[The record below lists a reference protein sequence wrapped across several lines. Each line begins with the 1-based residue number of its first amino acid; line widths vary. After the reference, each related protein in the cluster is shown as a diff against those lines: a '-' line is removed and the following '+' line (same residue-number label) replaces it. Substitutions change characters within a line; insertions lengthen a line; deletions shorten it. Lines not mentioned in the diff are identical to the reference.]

1 MRIKWSMAVSGPKH
15 YWEDLI
21 KEAWMTEWFGLAK
34 YRFNSVEKVYC
45 KETGQQAYFVEVE
58 SNLIQY
64 LRIFY
69 YLEIKNK
76 KHMIVN
82 GWISEKGVIRT

>member
-1 MRIKWSMAVSGPKH
+1 MLIKWTMAVSGAKH

-21 KEAWMTEWFGLAK
+21 KEGWMTEWFGLAK

>member
-1 MRIKWSMAVSGPKH
+1 MRIKWAMAVSKPEF
-15 YWEDLI
+15 WEDLI
-21 KEAWMTEWFGLAK
+21 KEGWMMEWFGLAK
-34 YRFNSVEKVYC
+34 YRINGVEDVLC
-45 KETGQQAYFVEVE
+45 KETGQKAYFVEVE

-64 LRIFY
+64 LRFFY

-82 GWISEKGVIRT
+82 SWISEKGVIRT